1 MSEENLDGLAANES
15 TETLSNE
22 TSEAPVSTT
31 PEPVKA
37 HPAHEKLLSE
47 LPEAWHAKVTP
58 HLQEWDR
65 NVQTQLEKYT
75 PYKQFVEEGVD
86 PNFIVQSMQLARAI
100 ADDPVT
106 VHGNLTNALM
116 QQGLLREEAEQYA
129 SEIMDENG
137 EMFEDE
143 DLPDNIRKELSRRDA
158 ELDYIKEQ
166 LSAQEFEKA
175 TEYELQAIQ
184 VEFNQLDEAYEV
196 SPQQERA
203 ILELM
208 DAAVARGEDL
218 SVFQA
223 AKKLVEIT
231 GVGFRKKGAPD
242 LSGGAP
248 TVIGGSG
255 GNSVPFEGVEIPKD
269 DRAKKEM
276 LAQMFKNNAGQR

>member
-1 MSEENLDGLAANES
+1 MSEDNLDGLEA
-15 TETLSNE
+15 TEAL
-22 TSEAPVSTT
+22 EAPETEA
-31 PEPVKA
+31 PEAVESESVKA

-65 NVQTQLEKYT
+65 NVQNQLEKYT

-116 QQGLLREEAEQYA
+116 DQGLLRAEAQKAA
-129 SEIMDENG
+129 SEIMDETG
-137 EMFEDE
+137 EMFEDAE
-143 DLPDNIRKELSRRDA
+143 LPDNIRKELSRRDA

-166 LSAQEFEKA
+166 LSAQDFEKA
-175 TEYELQAIQ
+175 TEVELQAIQ
-184 VEFNQLDEAYEV
+184 NEFHQLEDSYQV

-208 DAAVARGEDL
+208 DSAVARGEDL
-218 SVFQA
+218 TVFQA

-231 GVGFRKKGAPD
+231 GVGFKKKGAPD
-242 LSGGAP
+242 LSVGAP

-255 GNSVPFEGVEIPKD
+255 GNSVPFEDVNIPKD
-269 DRAKKEM
+269 DKAKREM
-276 LAQMFKNNAGQR
+276 LAQMFKNNMAQR

>member
-1 MSEENLDGLAANES
+1 MSEDNLDGLEA
-15 TETLSNE
+15 TETL
-22 TSEAPVSTT
+22 EAPATEA
-31 PEPVKA
+31 PEAVETESVKA

-47 LPEAWHAKVTP
+47 LPEAWHSKVTP

-65 NVQTQLEKYT
+65 NVQNQLEKYT

-116 QQGLLREEAEQYA
+116 DQGLLKAEAQRAA
-129 SEIMDENG
+129 SEIMEETG
-137 EMFEDE
+137 EMFEDA
-143 DLPDNIRKELSRRDA
+143 DLPDNIKRELSRRDA
-158 ELDYIKEQ
+158 ELDSIKEQ
-166 LSAQEFEKA
+166 LSAQDFEKA
-175 TEYELQAIQ
+175 TEVELQAIQ
-184 VEFNQLDEAYEV
+184 NEFSQLEDSYQV

-208 DAAVARGEDL
+208 DSAVARGEDL
-218 SVFQA
+218 TVFQA

-231 GVGFRKKGAPD
+231 GVGFKKKGAPD
-242 LSGGAP
+242 LSVGAP

-255 GNSVPFEGVEIPKD
+255 GNSVPFEDVNIPKD
-269 DRAKKEM
+269 DKAKREM
-276 LAQMFKNNAGQR
+276 LAQMFKNNMAQR

>member
-1 MSEENLDGLAANES
+1 MSEDNLDGLEA
-15 TETLSNE
+15 TETL
-22 TSEAPVSTT
+22 EAPAAEAPEAPES
-31 PEPVKA
+31 EPVKA

-65 NVQTQLEKYT
+65 NVQNQLEKYT

-116 QQGLLREEAEQYA
+116 DQGLLKAEAQKAA
-129 SEIMDENG
+129 SEIMEETG
-137 EMFEDE
+137 EMFEDA

-158 ELDYIKEQ
+158 ELDLIKEQ
-166 LSAQEFEKA
+166 LSAQEMEKA
-175 TEYELQAIQ
+175 TEIELQAIQ
-184 VEFNQLDEAYEV
+184 SEFNQLEESYQV

-218 SVFQA
+218 TVVQA

-231 GVGFRKKGAPD
+231 GVGFKKKGAPD
-242 LSGGAP
+242 LSVGAP

-255 GNSVPFEGVEIPKD
+255 GNSVPFEDVSIPKD
-269 DRAKKEM
+269 DKAKKEM
-276 LAQMFKNNAGQR
+276 LAQMFKNNIAQR